1 MKMLNEFV
9 IKGTPDTT
17 TAQQKGVRVIGRRV
31 MFYKKPE
38 VVQAE
43 RWLWQDLLCYSPTE
57 PYEGPLYVR
66 VMWLFDKKS
75 LAKKNARTFRT
86 ERPDLDN
93 MFKGLADVMSDMGF
107 WKDDSQLVKIEL
119 TKAWSK
125 EYPGLFF
132 QIWKLTDEDYAKM
145 IDEWRD
151 GHGYGF

>member
-1 MKMLNEFV
+1 MKLLNEFV
-9 IKGTPDTT
+9 VKGTPDTT

-75 LAKKNARTFRT
+75 LA
-86 ERPDLDN
+86 
-93 MFKGLADVMSDMGF
+93 
-107 WKDDSQLVKIEL
+107 SQLVKIEL